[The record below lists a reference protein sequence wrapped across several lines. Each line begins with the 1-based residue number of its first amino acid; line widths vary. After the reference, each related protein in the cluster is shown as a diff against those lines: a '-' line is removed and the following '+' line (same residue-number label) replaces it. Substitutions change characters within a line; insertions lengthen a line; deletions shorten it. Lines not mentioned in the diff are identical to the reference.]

1 MSNKSIHIPFLSE
14 DEKVFL
20 NTTATFSQ
28 VRRMSHSTE
37 QCNSV
42 RPSMEDNNVHTHQR
56 HRRKQVVSVPSLAL
70 LWKRRDSST
79 STCSSSSSSSTSH
92 TTAAGSVVSTDQN
105 PSMTSHYYAVEAEDY
120 PETCCPKSPKARA
133 LESLIFEQPQRTV
146 RLSLTP
152 GCAV

>member
-1 MSNKSIHIPFLSE
+1 MSNNNKSIHIPFLSE

-28 VRRMSHSTE
+28 
-37 QCNSV
+37 
-42 RPSMEDNNVHTHQR
+42 R
-56 HRRKQVVSVPSLAL
+56 HRRNQVVSVPSLTS

-79 STCSSSSSSSTSH
+79 STCSSSSSSSSSH
-92 TTAAGSVVSTDQN
+92 STMAAGSVIGMDHN
-105 PSMTSHYYAVEAEDY
+105 PNMTPHHYAMEMEQDY
-120 PETCCPKSPKARA
+120 PESCCPKSPKARA

>member
-1 MSNKSIHIPFLSE
+1 MSHSATSTHIPFLSE

-20 NTTATFSQ
+20 NTTATYSQ
-28 VRRMSHSTE
+28 VRRMSH
-37 QCNSV
+37 NSV
-42 RPSMEDNNVHTHQR
+42 EQHTSTGSSAASFRPCMEENSYRQR
-56 HRRKQVVSVPSLAL
+56 RNQVVSASSLSL

-79 STCSSSSSSSTSH
+79 STCSS
-92 TTAAGSVVSTDQN
+92 TTAGSIVDQSQN
-105 PSMTSHYYAVEAEDY
+105 MTSQLVEADY
-120 PETCCPKSPKARA
+120 CNQETSPKSPKAKE